1 MGEAGALARACGA
14 SELWELHGAV
24 KQRAPG
30 VANVE
35 EGKQE
40 AQSGEE
46 GGGWQDG
53 LVEGREGRGQDTA
66 QKMPPRRSMSEGTC
80 ETQLQPRRVPVGSGT
95 PGLGSEEAPARCALR
110 GQGPPQ
116 GGAGR
121 AEGDGAAGEN

>member
-1 MGEAGALARACGA
+1 MGEAGALARACGV
-14 SELWELHGAV
+14 SELWELHRAV

-53 LVEGREGRGQDTA
+53 LVEGREGRGQGHRPEDAPT
-66 QKMPPRRSMSEGTC
+66 
-80 ETQLQPRRVPVGSGT
+80 
-95 PGLGSEEAPARCALR
+95 EEHV
-110 GQGPPQ
+110 
-116 GGAGR
+116 
-121 AEGDGAAGEN
+121 